1 LYGAYPGFAPE
12 NWSTTPWTQDWYEP
26 DDYWDGI
33 EDWAKDNRMDL
44 PGFDQKVQLRR
55 YGGDLQGVFD
65 RLDYLDSLG
74 ITAIYFN
81 PLNDAPSLHKYDP
94 RHWRH
99 IDRNFG
105 PDPEGDLELM
115 AKENPA
121 DPSTWVMTAA
131 DQMFADLI
139 YKCHNRGIRV
149 ILDYS
154 WNHTG
159 REFWAWKDLLE
170 NQEKSDY
177 ADWYWV
183 KTFDDPATEG
193 SEFEYRGWFG
203 VPSLPEIKET
213 EYLDHSNGIEMVEGN
228 MATQATKEH
237 IYAVSRRWLD
247 PDGDGDPSDGV
258 DGFRLDVAAE
268 VPLGFWRD
276 YRNEVRAVN
285 PEAYLIGEVWW
296 QAFPDKLLDPTVVL
310 QGDIFDAVMNYRW
323 FRVTRHFFNSAPDAM
338 PPSEYVDSLK
348 TYLAAFDMGFSKA
361 MMNVG
366 ASHDSPRLSTSLYN
380 KNMYKYYSSPFADST
395 YLTTKPDAATRATQ
409 KMLLM
414 QQFTYIGAP
423 PIWMGDE
430 MGMWGCDDPSN
441 RKPLIWPELTFDP
454 ERAHPLGE
462 EREADEVKFDE
473 DLFQYYRSLIQLR
486 KENPVFVQGDIEF
499 LVMDDSSNTLA
510 YARNME
516 KSQAIVL
523 FNNSDKEKEIEV
535 PVRFKSTYK
544 EAMSDVEYQ
553 PVDGILIIEMPA
565 RTGEVLLGTP

>member
-1 LYGAYPGFAPE
+1 MKSIYRFSFSLLIGILLIWSACAPPEPSSADEDSVAELEYPLLPAPEWSHDVVWYQIFAERFWNGDPSNDPTREDLYGAYPGFAPE
-12 NWSTTPWTQDWYEP
+12 NWSTTPWTQDWYAP

-105 PDPEGDLELM
+105 PDPEGDLELI

-139 YKCHNRGIRV
+139 YKCHKRGIRV

-203 VPSLPEIKET
+203 VPS
-213 EYLDHSNGIEMVEGN
+213 
-228 MATQATKEH
+228 
-237 IYAVSRRWLD
+237 
-247 PDGDGDPSDGV
+247 
-258 DGFRLDVAAE
+258 
-268 VPLGFWRD
+268 
-276 YRNEVRAVN
+276 
-285 PEAYLIGEVWW
+285 
-296 QAFPDKLLDPTVVL
+296 
-310 QGDIFDAVMNYRW
+310 
-323 FRVTRHFFNSAPDAM
+323 
-338 PPSEYVDSLK
+338 
-348 TYLAAFDMGFSKA
+348 
-361 MMNVG
+361 
-366 ASHDSPRLSTSLYN
+366 
-380 KNMYKYYSSPFADST
+380 
-395 YLTTKPDAATRATQ
+395 
-409 KMLLM
+409 
-414 QQFTYIGAP
+414 
-423 PIWMGDE
+423 
-430 MGMWGCDDPSN
+430 
-441 RKPLIWPELTFDP
+441 
-454 ERAHPLGE
+454 
-462 EREADEVKFDE
+462 
-473 DLFQYYRSLIQLR
+473 
-486 KENPVFVQGDIEF
+486 
-499 LVMDDSSNTLA
+499 
-510 YARNME
+510 
-516 KSQAIVL
+516 
-523 FNNSDKEKEIEV
+523 
-535 PVRFKSTYK
+535 
-544 EAMSDVEYQ
+544 
-553 PVDGILIIEMPA
+553 
-565 RTGEVLLGTP
+565 